1 MMIGVLM
8 IFLIGGV
15 CAADNTPH
23 DAIVS
28 SNCLN
33 TSCAASFDE
42 NELHSS
48 VQESNR
54 EDIGV
59 QYSFFDDSEN
69 NSSGSLD
76 AISKPN
82 ADTLSSY
89 DGKYYLFRGDCWSIN
104 NNFESSA
111 AVTSETFKDLTVTGT
126 FRTQSDMVGLYWNS
140 KDIITHPYISYGSR
154 YDYSGVKLEFD
165 YEMTGCT
172 DFSNPS
178 ISISIVKNSGETY
191 YLTMNRFIKK
201 NHVTIDFNK
210 LTLLAGNSYF
220 DKDGREQTVKKQTKL
235 DVTDIK
241 SIMLVLVPEGYV
253 PASTYTIMKNANF
266 TCRISNINVV
276 NGAICIEQP
285 KLDPHQYRLCEG
297 YDDIYNMN
305 PYRISNEMR
314 KLGYV
319 GWVNLYLGASHYY
332 EKYGDVGDII
342 ADNAFTNNRT
352 EKMTLDKDVPL
363 NSAFRAWLDCYSRK
377 LKMND
382 VENLVISVSMENIQT
397 PQSWR
402 QMDSN
407 DNFAVTGWN
416 PSTFLISPC
425 NDDAVE
431 YMQRVSAE
439 CLDITVRNG
448 FKPVLQMGEVWW
460 WWNENDM
467 PNQSPCFYDN
477 ATRTKYLAEH
487 GVPLPEYE
495 NVSTKEYDRNAM
507 KWLNQQLVKYSDS
520 LSKVVKSDRYSDGL
534 YIALFYLP
542 SVIDEDR
549 VPSMMIDV
557 NYLPDAY
564 SPYKLDVLQIE
575 DYDWVINQSI
585 HHREAY
591 AVGKE
596 LGFNESGLHYFGG
609 FVLYPED
616 AARYWPLI
624 EKALEDAIAHNFK
637 EVYVW
642 AGTQVR
648 RDSKILGYDEYAIL
662 RNLEMTGNPGIVSP
676 VITSP
681 DYVSVGENF
690 TIEIQTNQWIG
701 GNFKVYEYNNTERG
715 NLLGTGKITN
725 GHSSLSLSS
734 SIAGMNRFYLEFD
747 YIGGGYHMLHD
758 VLIIEN
764 SKNVTVEVSRQIEPG
779 FVANISLEAPSN
791 SHGTIYILVDGK
803 VSKSFSV
810 TGGKFRATVQ
820 GLSSGSHT
828 VLVRYNDGTNLYH
841 KTFTV
846 NVGIRTVIE
855 SGDLTADYYSPSLLS
870 LNLKDS
876 KGNALKAKEISV
888 NLNGINYV
896 ITTDNNGHA
905 TLPIDLLPG
914 NYTAEIA
921 YAGDSNYLSSSACV
935 NIFIKKISTSLTAND
950 IRFDYGDST
959 NLIVTLK
966 DAKNN
971 ALEGKRV
978 SVILNGKTHTLTTD
992 KQGRATLPVDLIPG
1006 KYVANIQFSEDNIY
1020 LGSSVSSNVVVNKLA
1035 TALTANDINMV
1046 YGDSASLVVA
1056 LKDAKSNDLA
1066 GKVISIKLNGKDYSV
1081 KTDNNGKATLS
1092 VDLVPGKYMAKIKFS
1107 EDSIYLSSSVS
1118 SDIVVNKVATVL
1130 SVNDINMVY
1139 GDSASLVVALKD
1151 RNNAVLKGKNIFINL
1166 NGKDITVKTG
1176 NDGKATLPINLLP
1189 GKYVAKIKFSED
1201 SIYLSSSVSSNVVVN
1216 KLATALSANDINIVY
1231 GDSANLIIVLKDAKS
1246 NALVGKD
1253 ISINLNGKDFTVKT
1267 GNDGKAT
1274 LPVDLIPGKYA
1285 AMIQFKEDNI
1295 YLSSSVNL
1303 NVVVNKLA
1311 TALSVNDINMVYGDS
1326 ANLII
1331 SLKDKNNAVLKGK
1344 NISINLNGKDFIVK
1358 TGNDGKATLPVDLIP
1373 GKYTAKIKFN
1383 EDNIYLASSVSS
1395 NIIVN
1400 KVATALTAGDIN
1412 ITYGDSANLIITLND
1427 RNNAV
1432 LKGKDIS
1439 VNLNGKEYVVKTGND
1454 GKATLPIDLLPGKYV
1469 AKIKFNEDNIYLASY
1484 MSSNV
1489 VVNKLA
1495 TALTANDINILYGDS
1510 ANLIIALKDAKSNA
1524 LVGKDIS
1531 VNLNGKDYVVKTGN
1545 DGKAALPIDLVP
1557 GKYTAKIEF
1566 KGDNIYLATYVNSNM
1581 VVNKVSTALT
1591 VNDIN
1596 IVYGD
1601 SANLCITLKDR
1612 NNAVLKGKDI
1622 SVNLNGKDYSVKTGN
1637 DGKATLPVDL
1647 IPGKYMAKI
1656 QFKEDSIYL
1665 GSSVSSNI
1673 IVNKVTTALTV
1684 NDINMVYG
1692 DSANIIIV
1700 LKDAKSNALVGKD
1713 ISVNLNGKDFTVK
1726 TGNDGKAALPI
1737 DLLPGKYVAKIKFN
1751 EDNIYLGSSVNS
1763 NIVVNKVST
1772 SLTVND
1778 INIVYGDSA
1787 NLIIALKDAKS
1798 NALVGKDISVNLNG
1812 KDFTVKTGNDGQ
1824 ATLPIDL
1831 VPGKYTAK
1839 IKFNEDSIYLDSSV
1853 SSNIVVNKLATAL
1866 TAGDI
1871 NITYG
1876 DSANLIITLKDTKGN
1891 ALSGKVILININD
1904 KDCFTTTDNN
1914 GEAALPI
1921 DLLPGKYASKIEFGE
1936 DEIYLPSFA
1945 GAEISVDKVDTALS
1959 ANNVNMVYDDSKNLV
1974 VTLTDSKGNA
1984 LLGKSVTIRLSDGVY
1999 TKKTNA
2005 KGQVVL
2011 SVDEPAGKYNAKISF
2026 TGDDIYKSSGHTSRV
2041 TVSKAASKITA
2052 SAKVFKVKSKSKKLT
2067 VILKNKNR
2075 VMKNVIVKLT
2085 VNKKTYK
2092 VKTNSKGVAV
2102 FAIKLT
2108 KKGKY
2113 DAVYKF
2119 EGNSNFKSSTK
2130 TVKISII

>member
-1 MMIGVLM
+1 MIGVLM
-8 IFLIGGV
+8 IFLIGSV

-28 SNCLN
+28 SNCLK

-69 NSSGSLD
+69 NSSGSFDVL
-76 AISKPN
+76 SKPD
-82 ADTLSSY
+82 ADAMNSY

-235 DVTDIK
+235 DVTNIK

-285 KLDPHQYRLCEG
+285 RLEPHQYRLCEG
-297 YDDIYNMN
+297 YDDIYNLN

-439 CLDITVRNG
+439 CLDITVANG

-495 NVSTKEYDRNAM
+495 NVSTKEYDKSAM

-648 RDSKILGYDEYAIL
+648 RDNKILGYDEYAIL
-662 RNLEMTGNPGIVSP
+662 HNLEMTGNPGIVSP

-690 TIEIQTNQWIG
+690 TIEIQTNQWIS

-715 NLLGTGKITN
+715 NLLSIGKITN
-725 GHSSLSLSS
+725 GHSSLSLSA

-758 VLIIEN
+758 ILIIEN

-779 FVANISLEAPSN
+779 FVANISLEAPSY
-791 SHGTIYILVDGK
+791 SHGTIYLLVDGK

-855 SGDLTADYYSPSLLS
+855 SGDVTADYYSHSLLS

-888 NLNGINYV
+888 NLNGIKHV
-896 ITTDNNGHA
+896 LTTDNNGHA

-921 YAGDSNYLSSSACV
+921 YAGDSTYLSSSACV
-935 NIFIKKISTSLTAND
+935 NIFIKKIATSISAND
-950 IRFDYGDST
+950 VRLDYGDST

-966 DAKNN
+966 DGKNN
-971 ALEGKRV
+971 NLDGKRV
-978 SVILNGKTHTLTTD
+978 SVTLNSKTHTLTTD
-992 KQGRATLPVDLIPG
+992 KQGMATLPVDLIPG
-1006 KYVANIQFSEDNIY
+1006 KYVAKIQFKEDSIY
-1020 LGSSVSSNVVVNKLA
+1020 LGSSVSSNVVVNK
-1035 TALTANDINMV
+1035 V
-1046 YGDSASLVVA
+1046 
-1056 LKDAKSNDLA
+1056 
-1066 GKVISIKLNGKDYSV
+1066 
-1081 KTDNNGKATLS
+1081 
-1092 VDLVPGKYMAKIKFS
+1092 
-1107 EDSIYLSSSVS
+1107 
-1118 SDIVVNKVATVL
+1118 
-1130 SVNDINMVY
+1130 
-1139 GDSASLVVALKD
+1139 
-1151 RNNAVLKGKNIFINL
+1151 
-1166 NGKDITVKTG
+1166 
-1176 NDGKATLPINLLP
+1176 
-1189 GKYVAKIKFSED
+1189 
-1201 SIYLSSSVSSNVVVN
+1201 
-1216 KLATALSANDINIVY
+1216 ATALSAGDINIVY
-1231 GDSANLIIVLKDAKS
+1231 GDSANLIISLKDRNNALLKGKNILINLNGKDFTVKTGNDGNATLPVDLIPGKYVAKIQFSEDSIYLGSSVSSNVVVNKVATALSANDINIIYGDFANLIIALNDRNNAVLKGKDISVNLNGKDYVVKTSNDGNATLPIDLLPGKYIAKIKFNEDSIYLGSFVSSNVVINKVVTALTANDINIVYGNSANFIIVLKDAKS

-1253 ISINLNGKDFTVKT
+1253 ISINLNGNDYSVKT

-1274 LPVDLIPGKYA
+1274 L
-1285 AMIQFKEDNI
+1285 
-1295 YLSSSVNL
+1295 S
-1303 NVVVNKLA
+1303 
-1311 TALSVNDINMVYGDS
+1311 
-1326 ANLII
+1326 
-1331 SLKDKNNAVLKGK
+1331 
-1344 NISINLNGKDFIVK
+1344 
-1358 TGNDGKATLPVDLIP
+1358 VDLIP

-1395 NIIVN
+1395 NVVVN
-1400 KVATALTAGDIN
+1400 KLATALSAGDIN
-1412 ITYGDSANLIITLND
+1412 ITYSDSANLIITLKD
-1427 RNNAV
+1427 RNNTV

-1439 VNLNGKEYVVKTGND
+1439 VNLNGKDYVVKTGND
-1454 GKATLPIDLLPGKYV
+1454 GKATLPVDLLPGKYV
-1469 AKIKFNEDNIYLASY
+1469 AKIKFNEDSIYLASSV
-1484 MSSNV
+1484 SSNV

-1495 TALTANDINILYGDS
+1495 TALTVNDINIVYGDS
-1510 ANLIIALKDAKSNA
+1510 ANLIISLKDKNNVLLKGKDISVNLNGKDFIVKTGNDGQATLPIDLIPGKYTAKIKFNENNIYLASSVSSNIIVNKVAAA
-1524 LVGKDIS
+1524 LSANDINIIYGDSTNLIITLKDRNNAVLKGKDIS

-1545 DGKAALPIDLVP
+1545 DGKAALPIDLLP
-1557 GKYTAKIEF
+1557 GKYVAKIKF
-1566 KGDNIYLATYVNSNM
+1566 NGDNIYLGSSVSSNI
-1581 VVNKVSTALT
+1581 VVNKLATALT

-1596 IVYGD
+1596 IVYGE
-1601 SANLCITLKDR
+1601 SANLIISLKDK
-1612 NNAVLKGKDI
+1612 NNVL
-1622 SVNLNGKDYSVKTGN
+1622 
-1637 DGKATLPVDL
+1637 
-1647 IPGKYMAKI
+1647 
-1656 QFKEDSIYL
+1656 
-1665 GSSVSSNI
+1665 
-1673 IVNKVTTALTV
+1673 
-1684 NDINMVYG
+1684 
-1692 DSANIIIV
+1692 
-1700 LKDAKSNALVGKD
+1700 LKGKD

-1737 DLLPGKYVAKIKFN
+1737 DLLPGKYAAKIEFKG
-1751 EDNIYLGSSVNS
+1751 DDIYLATSVNS

-1778 INIVYGDSA
+1778 INITYGESA
-1787 NLIIALKDAKS
+1787 NLIISLKDK
-1798 NALVGKDISVNLNG
+1798 NNVLLKGKDISVNLNG
-1812 KDFTVKTGNDGQ
+1812 KDFTVKTGNNGQ

-1831 VPGKYTAK
+1831 IPGKYAAK
-1839 IKFNEDSIYLDSSV
+1839 IKFSEDNIYLASSV
-1853 SSNIVVNKLATAL
+1853 GSNIVVNKLDTVL

-1871 NITYG
+1871 NITYD
-1876 DSANLIITLKDTKGN
+1876 DSANLIITLKDVKGK

-1904 KDCFTTTDNN
+1904 NDYFATTDNN
-1914 GEAALPI
+1914 GEATLPI

-1936 DEIYLPSFA
+1936 DEIYLSSFA

-1959 ANNVNMVYDDSKNLV
+1959 ANNVNMVYDDSKNLI

-1984 LLGKSVTIRLSDGVY
+1984 LLGKSVTIRLSDDVY

-2011 SVDEPAGKYNAKISF
+2011 SVDEPAGKYNARISF
-2026 TGDDIYKSSGHTSRV
+2026 TGDDIYKSSSHTSRV
-2041 TVSKAASKITA
+2041 TVSKAASKINA
-2052 SAKVFKVKSKSKKLT
+2052 SAKVFKAKSKSKKLT
-2067 VILKNKNR
+2067 VTLKNKNR

-2113 DAVYKF
+2113 NAVYKF

>member
-1 MMIGVLM
+1 MIGVLM

-33 TSCAASFDE
+33 TSGAASFDE

-48 VQESNR
+48 VHKSNR

-76 AISKPN
+76 VLSKPD
-82 ADTLSSY
+82 ADAMNSY

-210 LTLLAGNSYF
+210 LTLLPGNSYF
-220 DKDGREQTVKKQTKL
+220 DKDGREQTVKKQTRL

-241 SIMLVLVPEGYV
+241 SIMIVLVPEGYV

-276 NGAICIEQP
+276 NGAIFMEQP

-297 YDDIYNMN
+297 YDDIYNLN

-439 CLDITVRNG
+439 CLDITVANG
-448 FKPVLQMGEVWW
+448 FQPVLQMGEVWW

-477 ATRTKYLAEH
+477 ATRTKYLAQH

-520 LSKVVKSDRYSDGL
+520 LSRVVKSDRYSDGL

-609 FVLYPED
+609 FVLYPGD
-616 AARYWPLI
+616 AARYWPII

-648 RDSKILGYDEYAIL
+648 RDNKILGYDEYAIL
-662 RNLEMTGNPGIVSP
+662 RNLEMTGNPGIVTP

-690 TIEIQTNQWIG
+690 TIEIQTNQWIS
-701 GNFKVYEYNNTERG
+701 GNFKVYEYNNTEKG
-715 NLLGTGKITN
+715 NLLSTGKITK

-846 NVGIRTVIE
+846 NVGVKTVIE
-855 SGDLTADYYSPSLLS
+855 SSDVTADYYSPSLLS

-876 KGNALKAKEISV
+876 KGNALKAKDISV
-888 NLNGINYV
+888 NLNGIKHV
-896 ITTDNNGHA
+896 LTTDNNGHA
-905 TLPIDLLPG
+905 TLLIDLLPG

-921 YAGDSNYLSSSACV
+921 YAGDSNYLSSSASA
-935 NIFIKKISTSLTAND
+935 NIFIKKIATSISAND
-950 IRFDYGDST
+950 IRFDYNDST

-1020 LGSSVSSNVVVNKLA
+1020 LSSSVSSNVVVNKLA
-1035 TALTANDINMV
+1035 TALSADDINIV
-1046 YGDSASLVVA
+1046 YGNSANLSIS
-1056 LKDAKSNDLA
+1056 LKDK
-1066 GKVISIKLNGKDYSV
+1066 
-1081 KTDNNGKATLS
+1081 
-1092 VDLVPGKYMAKIKFS
+1092 
-1107 EDSIYLSSSVS
+1107 
-1118 SDIVVNKVATVL
+1118 
-1130 SVNDINMVY
+1130 
-1139 GDSASLVVALKD
+1139 
-1151 RNNAVLKGKNIFINL
+1151 NNAVLKGKNILINL
-1166 NGKDITVKTG
+1166 NGKDYSLKTGNDGKITLPVDLIPGKYVAKIKFNEDSIYLGSSVSSNIIVNKVATALSANDINIVYGDSANLIIALKDAKSNALVGKDISVNLNGKDYSVKTG
-1176 NDGKATLPINLLP
+1176 NDGKATLPIDLLP
-1189 GKYVAKIKFSED
+1189 GKYTAKIKFNED
-1201 SIYLSSSVSSNVVVN
+1201 SIYLGSSVSSNVVVN
-1216 KLATALSANDINIVY
+1216 KVATALSANDINIVY

-1253 ISINLNGKDFTVKT
+1253 ISINLNGKH
-1267 GNDGKAT
+1267 
-1274 LPVDLIPGKYA
+1274 
-1285 AMIQFKEDNI
+1285 
-1295 YLSSSVNL
+1295 
-1303 NVVVNKLA
+1303 
-1311 TALSVNDINMVYGDS
+1311 
-1326 ANLII
+1326 
-1331 SLKDKNNAVLKGK
+1331 
-1344 NISINLNGKDFIVK
+1344 
-1358 TGNDGKATLPVDLIP
+1358 
-1373 GKYTAKIKFN
+1373 
-1383 EDNIYLASSVSS
+1383 
-1395 NIIVN
+1395 
-1400 KVATALTAGDIN
+1400 
-1412 ITYGDSANLIITLND
+1412 
-1427 RNNAV
+1427 
-1432 LKGKDIS
+1432 
-1439 VNLNGKEYVVKTGND
+1439 
-1454 GKATLPIDLLPGKYV
+1454 
-1469 AKIKFNEDNIYLASY
+1469 
-1484 MSSNV
+1484 
-1489 VVNKLA
+1489 
-1495 TALTANDINILYGDS
+1495 
-1510 ANLIIALKDAKSNA
+1510 
-1524 LVGKDIS
+1524 
-1531 VNLNGKDYVVKTGN
+1531 
-1545 DGKAALPIDLVP
+1545 
-1557 GKYTAKIEF
+1557 
-1566 KGDNIYLATYVNSNM
+1566 
-1581 VVNKVSTALT
+1581 
-1591 VNDIN
+1591 
-1596 IVYGD
+1596 
-1601 SANLCITLKDR
+1601 C
-1612 NNAVLKGKDI
+1612 
-1622 SVNLNGKDYSVKTGN
+1622 
-1637 DGKATLPVDL
+1637 
-1647 IPGKYMAKI
+1647 
-1656 QFKEDSIYL
+1656 
-1665 GSSVSSNI
+1665 
-1673 IVNKVTTALTV
+1673 
-1684 NDINMVYG
+1684 
-1692 DSANIIIV
+1692 
-1700 LKDAKSNALVGKD
+1700 
-1713 ISVNLNGKDFTVK
+1713 
-1726 TGNDGKAALPI
+1726 
-1737 DLLPGKYVAKIKFN
+1737 
-1751 EDNIYLGSSVNS
+1751 
-1763 NIVVNKVST
+1763 
-1772 SLTVND
+1772 
-1778 INIVYGDSA
+1778 
-1787 NLIIALKDAKS
+1787 
-1798 NALVGKDISVNLNG
+1798 
-1812 KDFTVKTGNDGQ
+1812 
-1824 ATLPIDL
+1824 
-1831 VPGKYTAK
+1831 
-1839 IKFNEDSIYLDSSV
+1839 
-1853 SSNIVVNKLATAL
+1853 
-1866 TAGDI
+1866 
-1871 NITYG
+1871 
-1876 DSANLIITLKDTKGN
+1876 
-1891 ALSGKVILININD
+1891 
-1904 KDCFTTTDNN
+1904 
-1914 GEAALPI
+1914 
-1921 DLLPGKYASKIEFGE
+1921 
-1936 DEIYLPSFA
+1936 
-1945 GAEISVDKVDTALS
+1945 
-1959 ANNVNMVYDDSKNLV
+1959 
-1974 VTLTDSKGNA
+1974 
-1984 LLGKSVTIRLSDGVY
+1984 
-1999 TKKTNA
+1999 
-2005 KGQVVL
+2005 
-2011 SVDEPAGKYNAKISF
+2011 
-2026 TGDDIYKSSGHTSRV
+2026 
-2041 TVSKAASKITA
+2041 
-2052 SAKVFKVKSKSKKLT
+2052 
-2067 VILKNKNR
+2067 
-2075 VMKNVIVKLT
+2075 
-2085 VNKKTYK
+2085 
-2092 VKTNSKGVAV
+2092 
-2102 FAIKLT
+2102 
-2108 KKGKY
+2108 
-2113 DAVYKF
+2113 
-2119 EGNSNFKSSTK
+2119 
-2130 TVKISII
+2130 

>member
-1 MMIGVLM
+1 MIGVLM

-15 CAADNTPH
+15 CAADNTHH
-23 DAIVS
+23 DTIVS

-54 EDIGV
+54 DDIAV

-69 NSSGSLD
+69 NSSGSFDVL
-76 AISKPN
+76 SKPD
-82 ADTLSSY
+82 ADAMNSY

-363 NSAFRAWLDCYSRK
+363 NAAFRAWLDCYSRK

-439 CLDITVRNG
+439 CLDITVANG

-520 LSKVVKSDRYSDGL
+520 LSKVVKSNRYSDGL

-549 VPSMMIDV
+549 VPSMMLDV

-648 RDSKILGYDEYAIL
+648 RDNKILGYDEYAIL
-662 RNLEMTGNPGIVSP
+662 HNLEMTGKPGIVSP

-690 TIEIQTNQWIG
+690 TIEIQTNQWISG
-701 GNFKVYEYNNTERG
+701 KFKVYEYNNTERG

-779 FVANISLEAPSN
+779 FVANISLEAPSY

-855 SGDLTADYYSPSLLS
+855 SGDLTADYYSHSLLS

-876 KGNALKAKEISV
+876 KGNALKAKEITV
-888 NLNGINYV
+888 NLNGTKYV
-896 ITTDNNGHA
+896 LTTDNNGHA

-914 NYTAEIA
+914 NYTAEIT
-921 YAGDSNYLSSSACV
+921 YAGDSNYLSSSVCV
-935 NIFIKKISTSLTAND
+935 NIFIKKIATSISAND

-971 ALEGKRV
+971 ALEGNRV
-978 SVILNGKTHTLTTD
+978 SVILNGKTHTMTTD

-1006 KYVANIQFSEDNIY
+1006 KYVAKIQFSEDNIY
-1020 LGSSVSSNVVVNKLA
+1020 LG
-1035 TALTANDINMV
+1035 
-1046 YGDSASLVVA
+1046 
-1056 LKDAKSNDLA
+1056 
-1066 GKVISIKLNGKDYSV
+1066 
-1081 KTDNNGKATLS
+1081 
-1092 VDLVPGKYMAKIKFS
+1092 
-1107 EDSIYLSSSVS
+1107 
-1118 SDIVVNKVATVL
+1118 
-1130 SVNDINMVY
+1130 
-1139 GDSASLVVALKD
+1139 
-1151 RNNAVLKGKNIFINL
+1151 
-1166 NGKDITVKTG
+1166 
-1176 NDGKATLPINLLP
+1176 
-1189 GKYVAKIKFSED
+1189 
-1201 SIYLSSSVSSNVVVN
+1201 SSVSSNVVVN

-1231 GDSANLIIVLKDAKS
+1231 GDSASLVVALKDAKS
-1246 NALVGKD
+1246 NDLAGKV
-1253 ISINLNGKDFTVKT
+1253 ISINLNGKDYSVKT
-1267 GNDGKAT
+1267 DNNGKAT
-1274 LPVDLIPGKYA
+1274 LSVDLIPGKYVA
-1285 AMIQFKEDNI
+1285 KIQFSEDNI
-1295 YLSSSVNL
+1295 YL
-1303 NVVVNKLA
+1303 
-1311 TALSVNDINMVYGDS
+1311 G
-1326 ANLII
+1326 
-1331 SLKDKNNAVLKGK
+1331 
-1344 NISINLNGKDFIVK
+1344 
-1358 TGNDGKATLPVDLIP
+1358 
-1373 GKYTAKIKFN
+1373 
-1383 EDNIYLASSVSS
+1383 SSVSS
-1395 NIIVN
+1395 NVVVD
-1400 KVATALTAGDIN
+1400 KVATALSAG
-1412 ITYGDSANLIITLND
+1412 
-1427 RNNAV
+1427 
-1432 LKGKDIS
+1432 
-1439 VNLNGKEYVVKTGND
+1439 
-1454 GKATLPIDLLPGKYV
+1454 
-1469 AKIKFNEDNIYLASY
+1469 
-1484 MSSNV
+1484 
-1489 VVNKLA
+1489 
-1495 TALTANDINILYGDS
+1495 
-1510 ANLIIALKDAKSNA
+1510 
-1524 LVGKDIS
+1524 
-1531 VNLNGKDYVVKTGN
+1531 
-1545 DGKAALPIDLVP
+1545 
-1557 GKYTAKIEF
+1557 
-1566 KGDNIYLATYVNSNM
+1566 
-1581 VVNKVSTALT
+1581 
-1591 VNDIN
+1591 DIN

-1601 SANLCITLKDR
+1601 SANLIITLKDS
-1612 NNAVLKGKDI
+1612 NGAVLKGKNI
-1622 SVNLNGKDYSVKTGN
+1622 FINLNGKDITVKTGN
-1637 DGKATLPVDL
+1637 DGKAT
-1647 IPGKYMAKI
+1647 
-1656 QFKEDSIYL
+1656 
-1665 GSSVSSNI
+1665 
-1673 IVNKVTTALTV
+1673 
-1684 NDINMVYG
+1684 
-1692 DSANIIIV
+1692 
-1700 LKDAKSNALVGKD
+1700 
-1713 ISVNLNGKDFTVK
+1713 
-1726 TGNDGKAALPI
+1726 LPI

-1778 INIVYGDSA
+1778 INMVYGDSA

-1853 SSNIVVNKLATAL
+1853 SSNIVVNKVATAL

-1876 DSANLIITLKDTKGN
+1876 DSANLIITLKDVKGN

-1904 KDCFTTTDNN
+1904 KDYFTITDNN
-1914 GEAALPI
+1914 GEATLPI

-1984 LLGKSVTIRLSDGVY
+1984 LLGKSVTITLNDDVY

-2011 SVDEPAGKYNAKISF
+2011 SVDEPAGKYNARISF
-2026 TGDDIYKSSGHTSRV
+2026 AGDDIYKSSGHTSRV
-2041 TVSKAASKITA
+2041 TVNKAASKITA
-2052 SAKVFKVKSKSKKLT
+2052 SAKAFKAKSKSKKLT
-2067 VILKNKNR
+2067 VTLKNKNR
-2075 VMKNVIVKLT
+2075 VIKNVIVKLT
-2085 VNKKTYK
+2085 INKKTYK

-2113 DAVYKF
+2113 NAVYRF

>member
-1 MMIGVLM
+1 MIGVLM
-8 IFLIGGV
+8 IFLIGSV
-15 CAADNTPH
+15 YAADNTTQ
-23 DAIVS
+23 DEIIS

-33 TSCAASFDE
+33 TSFTGSFDE

-54 EDIGV
+54 EDIGE

-69 NSSGSLD
+69 NSSGSFDVL
-76 AISKPN
+76 SKPN

-241 SIMLVLVPEGYV
+241 SIMIVLVPEGYV

-297 YDDIYNMN
+297 YDDIYNLN

-439 CLDITVRNG
+439 CLDITVANG
-448 FKPVLQMGEVWW
+448 FQPVLQMGEVWW

-564 SPYKLDVLQIE
+564 SPYNLDVLQIE

-648 RDSKILGYDEYAIL
+648 RDNKILGYDEYAIL
-662 RNLEMTGNPGIVSP
+662 HNLEMTGNPGIVTP

-690 TIEIQTNQWIG
+690 TIEIQTNQWIS
-701 GNFKVYEYNNTERG
+701 GNFKVYEYNNTEKG
-715 NLLGTGKITN
+715 NLLSTGKITK

-791 SHGTIYILVDGK
+791 SHGTIYILVDGI

-846 NVGIRTVIE
+846 NVGIRTVIK

-888 NLNGINYV
+888 NLNGTKHV
-896 ITTDNNGHA
+896 LTTDNNGHA

-935 NIFIKKISTSLTAND
+935 NIFIKKIATSISAND
-950 IRFDYGDST
+950 VRFDYGDST

-1006 KYVANIQFSEDNIY
+1006 KYVANIQFSEDSIY
-1020 LGSSVSSNVVVNKLA
+1020 LGSSVSSNVVVDKLA
-1035 TALTANDINMV
+1035 TALT
-1046 YGDSASLVVA
+1046 
-1056 LKDAKSNDLA
+1056 
-1066 GKVISIKLNGKDYSV
+1066 
-1081 KTDNNGKATLS
+1081 
-1092 VDLVPGKYMAKIKFS
+1092 
-1107 EDSIYLSSSVS
+1107 
-1118 SDIVVNKVATVL
+1118 
-1130 SVNDINMVY
+1130 
-1139 GDSASLVVALKD
+1139 
-1151 RNNAVLKGKNIFINL
+1151 
-1166 NGKDITVKTG
+1166 
-1176 NDGKATLPINLLP
+1176 
-1189 GKYVAKIKFSED
+1189 
-1201 SIYLSSSVSSNVVVN
+1201 
-1216 KLATALSANDINIVY
+1216 ANDINIVY

-1253 ISINLNGKDFTVKT
+1253 ISINLNGKDYSLKT

-1274 LPVDLIPGKYA
+1274 FPVDLI
-1285 AMIQFKEDNI
+1285 
-1295 YLSSSVNL
+1295 
-1303 NVVVNKLA
+1303 
-1311 TALSVNDINMVYGDS
+1311 
-1326 ANLII
+1326 
-1331 SLKDKNNAVLKGK
+1331 
-1344 NISINLNGKDFIVK
+1344 
-1358 TGNDGKATLPVDLIP
+1358 
-1373 GKYTAKIKFN
+1373 
-1383 EDNIYLASSVSS
+1383 
-1395 NIIVN
+1395 
-1400 KVATALTAGDIN
+1400 
-1412 ITYGDSANLIITLND
+1412 
-1427 RNNAV
+1427 
-1432 LKGKDIS
+1432 
-1439 VNLNGKEYVVKTGND
+1439 
-1454 GKATLPIDLLPGKYV
+1454 PGKYV
-1469 AKIKFNEDNIYLASY
+1469 AKIKFNEDNIYLGSSV
-1484 MSSNV
+1484 SSNII
-1489 VVNKLA
+1489 VNKVA
-1495 TALTANDINILYGDS
+1495 TALS
-1510 ANLIIALKDAKSNA
+1510 A
-1524 LVGKDIS
+1524 
-1531 VNLNGKDYVVKTGN
+1531 
-1545 DGKAALPIDLVP
+1545 
-1557 GKYTAKIEF
+1557 
-1566 KGDNIYLATYVNSNM
+1566 
-1581 VVNKVSTALT
+1581 
-1591 VNDIN
+1591 NDIN

-1601 SANLCITLKDR
+1601 SANLIIALKDR

-1637 DGKATLPVDL
+1637 DGKATLP
-1647 IPGKYMAKI
+1647 
-1656 QFKEDSIYL
+1656 
-1665 GSSVSSNI
+1665 
-1673 IVNKVTTALTV
+1673 
-1684 NDINMVYG
+1684 
-1692 DSANIIIV
+1692 
-1700 LKDAKSNALVGKD
+1700 
-1713 ISVNLNGKDFTVK
+1713 
-1726 TGNDGKAALPI
+1726 I
-1737 DLLPGKYVAKIKFN
+1737 DLLPGKYAVKIKFN
-1751 EDNIYLGSSVNS
+1751 EDNIYLSSSVSS
-1763 NIVVNKVST
+1763 NVVVNKVA
-1772 SLTVND
+1772 TVLSAND

-1787 NLIIALKDAKS
+1787 NLIISLKDNNNVLLK
-1798 NALVGKDISVNLNG
+1798 GKDISVKLVMMVRLHCRLISCLVNMWQIFNL
-1812 KDFTVKTGNDGQ
+1812 KRIIFIWV
-1824 ATLPIDL
+1824 LLL
-1831 VPGKYTAK
+1831 VQM
-1839 IKFNEDSIYLDSSV
+1839 L
-1853 SSNIVVNKLATAL
+1853 L
-1866 TAGDI
+1866 
-1871 NITYG
+1871 
-1876 DSANLIITLKDTKGN
+1876 LI
-1891 ALSGKVILININD
+1891 S
-1904 KDCFTTTDNN
+1904 
-1914 GEAALPI
+1914 
-1921 DLLPGKYASKIEFGE
+1921 LLP
-1936 DEIYLPSFA
+1936 L
-1945 GAEISVDKVDTALS
+1945 
-1959 ANNVNMVYDDSKNLV
+1959 
-1974 VTLTDSKGNA
+1974 
-1984 LLGKSVTIRLSDGVY
+1984 
-1999 TKKTNA
+1999 
-2005 KGQVVL
+2005 
-2011 SVDEPAGKYNAKISF
+2011 
-2026 TGDDIYKSSGHTSRV
+2026 
-2041 TVSKAASKITA
+2041 
-2052 SAKVFKVKSKSKKLT
+2052 
-2067 VILKNKNR
+2067 
-2075 VMKNVIVKLT
+2075 
-2085 VNKKTYK
+2085 
-2092 VKTNSKGVAV
+2092 
-2102 FAIKLT
+2102 
-2108 KKGKY
+2108 
-2113 DAVYKF
+2113 
-2119 EGNSNFKSSTK
+2119 
-2130 TVKISII
+2130 

>member
-1 MMIGVLM
+1 MIGVLM

-28 SNCLN
+28 SNYLN

-69 NSSGSLD
+69 NSSGSFDVL
-76 AISKPN
+76 SKPD
-82 ADTLSSY
+82 ADAMNSY

-140 KDIITHPYISYGSR
+140 KDIITHSYISYGSR

-210 LTLLAGNSYF
+210 LTLLAGNSYS

-235 DVTDIK
+235 SVTDIK

-276 NGAICIEQP
+276 NGAISIEQP
-285 KLDPHQYRLCEG
+285 RLEPHQYRLCEG
-297 YDDIYNMN
+297 YDDIYNLN

-342 ADNAFTNNRT
+342 VDNAFTNNRT

-439 CLDITVRNG
+439 CLDITVANG
-448 FKPVLQMGEVWW
+448 FQPVLQMGEVWW

-648 RDSKILGYDEYAIL
+648 RDNKILGYDEYAIL
-662 RNLEMTGNPGIVSP
+662 HNLEMTGNPGIVSP

-681 DYVSVGENF
+681 DYVSIGENF
-690 TIEIQTNQWIG
+690 TIEIQTNQWIS
-701 GNFKVYEYNNTERG
+701 GNFKVYEYNNTEKG

-764 SKNVTVEVSRQIEPG
+764 SKNVTVEVSRQIESG

-846 NVGIRTVIE
+846 NVGVKTVIE
-855 SGDLTADYYSPSLLS
+855 SSDVAADYYSPSLLS

-876 KGNALKAKEISV
+876 KGNALKSKEISV
-888 NLNGINYV
+888 NLNGIKHV
-896 ITTDNNGHA
+896 LTTDNNGRA

-921 YAGDSNYLSSSACV
+921 YAGDSNYLSSSACA
-935 NIFIKKISTSLTAND
+935 NIFIKKIATSLTAID

-978 SVILNGKTHTLTTD
+978 SVILNGKTHTMTTD

-1006 KYVANIQFSEDNIY
+1006 KYVAKIQFSEDNIY

-1035 TALTANDINMV
+1035 TALSANDINIV

-1066 GKVISIKLNGKDYSV
+1066 GKVISINLNGKDYSV

-1107 EDSIYLSSSVS
+1107 EDSIYLASSVS

-1176 NDGKATLPINLLP
+1176 NDGKATLPIDLLP

-1201 SIYLSSSVSSNVVVN
+1201 SIYLSSFVSSNVVVN
-1216 KLATALSANDINIVY
+1216 KVATVLSANDINIVY
-1231 GDSANLIIVLKDAKS
+1231 GDFANIIIVLKDAKS
-1246 NALVGKD
+1246 NALVGED

-1274 LPVDLIPGKYA
+1274 LPINLLPGKYTVK
-1285 AMIQFKEDNI
+1285 IKFNEDNI
-1295 YLSSSVNL
+1295 YLSSSVSS
-1303 NVVVNKLA
+1303 NVVVNKVA
-1311 TALSVNDINMVYGDS
+1311 TALSAGDINIVYGDS

-1331 SLKDKNNAVLKGK
+1331 SLKDKNNVLLKGK
-1344 NISINLNGKDFIVK
+1344 DIFINLNGKDFTVK
-1358 TGNDGKATLPVDLIP
+1358 TGNDGKATLPIDLLP
-1373 GKYTAKIKFN
+1373 GKYVAKIQFK
-1383 EDNIYLASSVSS
+1383 EDTIYLGSSVSS
-1395 NIIVN
+1395 NVVVN
-1400 KVATALTAGDIN
+1400 KVATTLSANDIN
-1412 ITYGDSANLIITLND
+1412 IIYGDSANLIITLKDSNGAVLKGKDISINLNGKDYVVKTGND
-1427 RNNAV
+1427 GKATLLVDLIPGKYVAKIQFKEDNIYLGSSVSSNVVVDKVATALSAGDINIVYGDSANLIITLKDSNGAV

-1439 VNLNGKEYVVKTGND
+1439 VNLNGKDFTVKTGND

-1469 AKIKFNEDNIYLASY
+1469 AKIKFNEDNIYLASS

-1495 TALTANDINILYGDS
+1495 TALTVNDINIVYGDS
-1510 ANLIIALKDAKSNA
+1510 SNLIISLKDNSNV
-1524 LVGKDIS
+1524 LLKGKDIL
-1531 VNLNGKDYVVKTGN
+1531 VNLNGNDFTVKTGN
-1545 DGKAALPIDLVP
+1545 DGQATLPIDLVP
-1557 GKYTAKIEF
+1557 GKYT
-1566 KGDNIYLATYVNSNM
+1566 
-1581 VVNKVSTALT
+1581 
-1591 VNDIN
+1591 
-1596 IVYGD
+1596 
-1601 SANLCITLKDR
+1601 
-1612 NNAVLKGKDI
+1612 
-1622 SVNLNGKDYSVKTGN
+1622 
-1637 DGKATLPVDL
+1637 
-1647 IPGKYMAKI
+1647 
-1656 QFKEDSIYL
+1656 
-1665 GSSVSSNI
+1665 
-1673 IVNKVTTALTV
+1673 
-1684 NDINMVYG
+1684 
-1692 DSANIIIV
+1692 
-1700 LKDAKSNALVGKD
+1700 
-1713 ISVNLNGKDFTVK
+1713 
-1726 TGNDGKAALPI
+1726 
-1737 DLLPGKYVAKIKFN
+1737 AKIKFN

-1839 IKFNEDSIYLDSSV
+1839 IKFYEDNIYLASSV
-1853 SSNIVVNKLATAL
+1853 SSDVVVDKLATAL
-1866 TAGDI
+1866 TAGNI

-1876 DSANLIITLKDTKGN
+1876 DSANLTIALNDAKGN
-1891 ALSGKVILININD
+1891 SLSGKIILININD
-1904 KDCFTTTDNN
+1904 KDYFTTTDNN
-1914 GEAALPI
+1914 GEATLPI
-1921 DLLPGKYASKIEFGE
+1921 DLLPGKYAAKIEFGE

-1959 ANNVNMVYDDSKNLV
+1959 ANNVNMVYDDSKNLI

-1984 LLGKSVTIRLSDGVY
+1984 LLGKSVTITLNDDVY

-2011 SVDEPAGKYNAKISF
+2011 SIDEPAGKYNARISF
-2026 TGDDIYKSSGHTSRV
+2026 TGDDIYKSSSHTSRV
-2041 TVSKAASKITA
+2041 TVNKAASKITA
-2052 SAKVFKVKSKSKKLT
+2052 SAKVFKAKSKSKKLT
-2067 VILKNKNR
+2067 VTLKNKNR
-2075 VMKNVIVKLT
+2075 VIKNVIVKLT

-2113 DAVYKF
+2113 NAVYKF

>member
-1 MMIGVLM
+1 MIGVLM

-28 SNCLN
+28 SNYLN

-69 NSSGSLD
+69 NSSGSFDVL
-76 AISKPN
+76 SKPD
-82 ADTLSSY
+82 ADAMNSY

-140 KDIITHPYISYGSR
+140 KDIITHSYISYGSR

-210 LTLLAGNSYF
+210 LTLLAGNSYS

-235 DVTDIK
+235 SVTDIK

-276 NGAICIEQP
+276 NGAISIEQP
-285 KLDPHQYRLCEG
+285 RLEPHQYRLCEG
-297 YDDIYNMN
+297 YDDIYNLN

-342 ADNAFTNNRT
+342 VDNAFTNNRT

-439 CLDITVRNG
+439 CLDITVANG
-448 FKPVLQMGEVWW
+448 FQPVLQMGEVWW

-648 RDSKILGYDEYAIL
+648 RDNKILGYDEYAIL
-662 RNLEMTGNPGIVSP
+662 HNLEMTGNPGIVSP

-681 DYVSVGENF
+681 DYVSIGENF
-690 TIEIQTNQWIG
+690 TIEIQTNQWIS
-701 GNFKVYEYNNTERG
+701 GNFKVYEYNNTEKG
-715 NLLGTGKITN
+715 NLLGTGKITK

-734 SIAGMNRFYLEFD
+734 NIAGMNRFYLEFD

-764 SKNVTVEVSRQIEPG
+764 SKNVTVEVSRQIESG

-846 NVGIRTVIE
+846 NVGVKTVIE
-855 SGDLTADYYSPSLLS
+855 SSDVAADYYSPSLLS

-876 KGNALKAKEISV
+876 KGNALKSKEISV
-888 NLNGINYV
+888 NLNGIKHV
-896 ITTDNNGHA
+896 LTTDNNGRA

-921 YAGDSNYLSSSACV
+921 YAGDSNYLSSSACA
-935 NIFIKKISTSLTAND
+935 NIFIKKIATSLTAID

-978 SVILNGKTHTLTTD
+978 SVILNGKTHTMTTD

-1006 KYVANIQFSEDNIY
+1006 KYVAKIQFSEDNIY

-1035 TALTANDINMV
+1035 TALSANDINIV

-1066 GKVISIKLNGKDYSV
+1066 GKVISINLNGKDYSV

-1107 EDSIYLSSSVS
+1107 EDSIYLASSVS

-1176 NDGKATLPINLLP
+1176 NDGKATLPIDLLP

-1201 SIYLSSSVSSNVVVN
+1201 SIYLSSFVSSNVVVN
-1216 KLATALSANDINIVY
+1216 KVATVLSANDINIVY
-1231 GDSANLIIVLKDAKS
+1231 GDFANIIIVLKDAKS
-1246 NALVGKD
+1246 NALVGED

-1274 LPVDLIPGKYA
+1274 LPINLLPGKYTVK
-1285 AMIQFKEDNI
+1285 IKFNEDNI
-1295 YLSSSVNL
+1295 YLSSSVSS
-1303 NVVVNKLA
+1303 NVVVNKVA
-1311 TALSVNDINMVYGDS
+1311 TALSAGDINIVYGDS
-1326 ANLII
+1326 ANLNI
-1331 SLKDKNNAVLKGK
+1331 SLKDKNNVLLKGK
-1344 NISINLNGKDFIVK
+1344 DIFINLNGKDFTVK
-1358 TGNDGKATLPVDLIP
+1358 TGNDGKATLPIDLLP
-1373 GKYTAKIKFN
+1373 GKYVAKIQFK
-1383 EDNIYLASSVSS
+1383 EDTIYLGSSVSS
-1395 NIIVN
+1395 NVVVN
-1400 KVATALTAGDIN
+1400 KVATTLSANDIN
-1412 ITYGDSANLIITLND
+1412 IIYGDSANLIITLKDSNGAVLKGKDISINLNGKDYVVKTGND
-1427 RNNAV
+1427 GKATLLVDLIPGKYVAKIQFKEDNIYLGSSVSSNVVVDKVATALSAGDINIVYGDSANLIITLKDSNGAV

-1439 VNLNGKEYVVKTGND
+1439 VNLNGKDFTVKTGND

-1469 AKIKFNEDNIYLASY
+1469 AKIKFNEDNIYLASS

-1495 TALTANDINILYGDS
+1495 TALTVNDINIVYGDS
-1510 ANLIIALKDAKSNA
+1510 SNLIISLKDNSNV
-1524 LVGKDIS
+1524 LLKGKDIL
-1531 VNLNGKDYVVKTGN
+1531 VNLNGNDFTVKTGN
-1545 DGKAALPIDLVP
+1545 DGQATLPIDLVP
-1557 GKYTAKIEF
+1557 GKYT
-1566 KGDNIYLATYVNSNM
+1566 
-1581 VVNKVSTALT
+1581 
-1591 VNDIN
+1591 
-1596 IVYGD
+1596 
-1601 SANLCITLKDR
+1601 
-1612 NNAVLKGKDI
+1612 
-1622 SVNLNGKDYSVKTGN
+1622 
-1637 DGKATLPVDL
+1637 
-1647 IPGKYMAKI
+1647 
-1656 QFKEDSIYL
+1656 
-1665 GSSVSSNI
+1665 
-1673 IVNKVTTALTV
+1673 
-1684 NDINMVYG
+1684 
-1692 DSANIIIV
+1692 
-1700 LKDAKSNALVGKD
+1700 
-1713 ISVNLNGKDFTVK
+1713 
-1726 TGNDGKAALPI
+1726 
-1737 DLLPGKYVAKIKFN
+1737 AKIKFN

-1839 IKFNEDSIYLDSSV
+1839 IKFYEDNIYLASSV
-1853 SSNIVVNKLATAL
+1853 SSDVVVDKLATAL
-1866 TAGDI
+1866 TAGNI

-1876 DSANLIITLKDTKGN
+1876 DSANLTIALNDAKGN
-1891 ALSGKVILININD
+1891 SLSGKIILININD
-1904 KDCFTTTDNN
+1904 KDYFTTTDNN
-1914 GEAALPI
+1914 GEATLPI
-1921 DLLPGKYASKIEFGE
+1921 DLLPGKYAAKIEFGE

-1959 ANNVNMVYDDSKNLV
+1959 ANNVNMVYDDSKNLI

-1984 LLGKSVTIRLSDGVY
+1984 LLGKSVTITLNDDVY

-2011 SVDEPAGKYNAKISF
+2011 SIDEPAGKYNARISF
-2026 TGDDIYKSSGHTSRV
+2026 TGDDIYKSSSHTSRV
-2041 TVSKAASKITA
+2041 TVNKAASKITA
-2052 SAKVFKVKSKSKKLT
+2052 SAKVFKAKSKSKKLT
-2067 VILKNKNR
+2067 VTLKNKNR
-2075 VMKNVIVKLT
+2075 VIKNVIVKLT

-2113 DAVYKF
+2113 NAVYKF

>member
-1 MMIGVLM
+1 MIGVLM

-23 DAIVS
+23 DEIVS
-28 SNCLN
+28 SNYLN

-54 EDIGV
+54 EDMSE

-69 NSSGSLD
+69 NSSCSFDVL
-76 AISKPN
+76 SKPD
-82 ADTLSSY
+82 ADAMNSY

-253 PASTYTIMKNANF
+253 PSSTYTIMKNANF

-285 KLDPHQYRLCEG
+285 RLEAHQYRLCEG

-363 NSAFRAWLDCYSRK
+363 NAAFRAWLDCYSRK

-439 CLDITVRNG
+439 CLDITVANG

-495 NVSTKEYDRNAM
+495 NVSTKEYDKSAM

-648 RDSKILGYDEYAIL
+648 RDNKILGYDEYAIL
-662 RNLEMTGNPGIVSP
+662 RNLEMTGKPGIVSP
-676 VITSP
+676 VITSQ

-690 TIEIQTNQWIG
+690 TIEIQTNQWIS
-701 GNFKVYEYNNTERG
+701 GNFKVYEYNNTEKG

-725 GHSSLSLSS
+725 GHSLLSLSS

-747 YIGGGYHMLHD
+747 YNGGGYHMLHD

-779 FVANISLEAPSN
+779 FFANISLEAPSN

-810 TGGKFRATVQ
+810 TSGKFRATVQ
-820 GLSSGSHT
+820 GLSLGSHT

-855 SGDLTADYYSPSLLS
+855 ASDVTADYYSHSLLS

-876 KGNALKAKEISV
+876 KGNALKAKEITV
-888 NLNGINYV
+888 NLNGTKYV
-896 ITTDNNGHA
+896 LTTDNNGHA
-905 TLPIDLLPG
+905 TLPIDFLPG

-921 YAGDSNYLSSSACV
+921 YAGDSNYLSSSASA
-935 NIFIKKISTSLTAND
+935 NIFIKKIATSISAND
-950 IRFDYGDST
+950 VRFDYSDST

-971 ALEGKRV
+971 ALGGKIV
-978 SVILNGKTHTLTTD
+978 SVILDGKTHTLTTD
-992 KQGRATLPVDLIPG
+992 KQGRATLPFDLIPG
-1006 KYVANIQFSEDNIY
+1006 KYVANIQFSEDN
-1020 LGSSVSSNVVVNKLA
+1020 
-1035 TALTANDINMV
+1035 
-1046 YGDSASLVVA
+1046 
-1056 LKDAKSNDLA
+1056 
-1066 GKVISIKLNGKDYSV
+1066 
-1081 KTDNNGKATLS
+1081 
-1092 VDLVPGKYMAKIKFS
+1092 
-1107 EDSIYLSSSVS
+1107 
-1118 SDIVVNKVATVL
+1118 
-1130 SVNDINMVY
+1130 
-1139 GDSASLVVALKD
+1139 
-1151 RNNAVLKGKNIFINL
+1151 
-1166 NGKDITVKTG
+1166 
-1176 NDGKATLPINLLP
+1176 
-1189 GKYVAKIKFSED
+1189 
-1201 SIYLSSSVSSNVVVN
+1201 IYLSSSVSSNVVVN
-1216 KLATALSANDINIVY
+1216 KLATALSADDINIVY
-1231 GDSANLIIVLKDAKS
+1231 GN
-1246 NALVGKD
+1246 
-1253 ISINLNGKDFTVKT
+1253 
-1267 GNDGKAT
+1267 
-1274 LPVDLIPGKYA
+1274 
-1285 AMIQFKEDNI
+1285 
-1295 YLSSSVNL
+1295 
-1303 NVVVNKLA
+1303 
-1311 TALSVNDINMVYGDS
+1311 S

-1344 NISINLNGKDFIVK
+1344 NILINLNGKDYSVK
-1358 TGNDGKATLPVDLIP
+1358 TGNDGKITLPVDLIP
-1373 GKYTAKIKFN
+1373 GKYVAKIKFS
-1383 EDNIYLASSVSS
+1383 EDSIYLGSSVSS
-1395 NIIVN
+1395 NVVVN
-1400 KVATALTAGDIN
+1400 KLATALSAGDIN
-1412 ITYGDSANLIITLND
+1412 IVYGDSANLIILLKD

-1432 LKGKDIS
+1432 LKGKNILI
-1439 VNLNGKEYVVKTGND
+1439 NLNGKDYVVKTGND

-1469 AKIKFNEDNIYLASY
+1469 AKIKFNEYSIYLGSSV
-1484 MSSNV
+1484 SSNV
-1489 VVNKLA
+1489 VVNKVATALSANDINIVYGDSVNLIISLKDRNNAVLKGKDISVNLNGNDFTVKTGNDGKATLPIDLIPGKYTAKIKFNEDNIYLSSSVSSNIIVNKVATALTTGEINITYGDSANLIIALKDRNNVVLKGKDISVNLNGKDYVVKTGNDGKATLPIDLIPGKYTAKIKFNEDIIYLSSSVSSNVVVNKVA

-1510 ANLIIALKDAKSNA
+1510 ANLIIALIDAKSNA

-1557 GKYTAKIEF
+1557 GKYTAKVEF
-1566 KGDNIYLATYVNSNM
+1566 KGDNIYLATSVNSNI
-1581 VVNKVSTALT
+1581 VVNKVSTSLT

-1601 SANLCITLKDR
+1601 LSNLIITLKDR

-1637 DGKATLPVDL
+1637 DGKATLPIDL
-1647 IPGKYMAKI
+1647 IPGKYVAKI

-1673 IVNKVTTALTV
+1673 IVNKVATALTA
-1684 NDINMVYG
+1684 NDINIVYG
-1692 DSANIIIV
+1692 DSANMVIV
-1700 LKDAKSNALVGKD
+1700 LKDAKSNALIGKDILINLNGKDYVVKTGNDGKATLPINLLPGKYVAKIKFNEDNIYLASSVSSNIVVNKLATALTANDINIVYGDFANLSISLKDNNNVLLKGKD

-1726 TGNDGKAALPI
+1726 TGNDGKATLPIDLLPGKYTAKIKFNEDSIYLGSSVSSNIVVNKVSTSLTVNDININYGDSTNLIISLKDRNNAVLKGKDISINLNGKDFTVKTSNDGKATLPI

-1751 EDNIYLGSSVNS
+1751 EDNIYLPSSVSS
-1763 NIVVNKVST
+1763 NVVVNKVS
-1772 SLTVND
+1772 
-1778 INIVYGDSA
+1778 
-1787 NLIIALKDAKS
+1787 
-1798 NALVGKDISVNLNG
+1798 
-1812 KDFTVKTGNDGQ
+1812 
-1824 ATLPIDL
+1824 
-1831 VPGKYTAK
+1831 
-1839 IKFNEDSIYLDSSV
+1839 
-1853 SSNIVVNKLATAL
+1853 TAL

-1876 DSANLIITLKDTKGN
+1876 DSANLIITLKDGNAN
-1891 ALSGKVILININD
+1891 ALSGKIIMININD
-1904 KDCFTTTDNN
+1904 KDYFTTTDNN
-1914 GEAALPI
+1914 GEATLPI
-1921 DLLPGKYASKIEFGE
+1921 DLLPGKYAAKIEFGE
-1936 DEIYLPSFA
+1936 DEIYLSSFA
-1945 GAEISVDKVDTALS
+1945 GAEISVDKVDTTLS
-1959 ANNVNMVYDDSKNLV
+1959 ANNVNMIYDDSKNLV

-1984 LLGKSVTIRLSDGVY
+1984 LFGKSVTIHLNDDVY

-2005 KGQVVL
+2005 KGQAVL
-2011 SVDEPAGKYNAKISF
+2011 RVDEPARKYNAKISF
-2026 TGDDIYKSSGHTSRV
+2026 TGDDIYKSSSHTSKV
-2041 TVSKAASKITA
+2041 TVNKAASKITA
-2052 SAKVFKVKSKSKKLT
+2052 SAKAFKAKSKSKKLT
-2067 VILKNKNR
+2067 VTLKNKNR

-2113 DAVYKF
+2113 NAVYKF

>member
-1 MMIGVLM
+1 MIGVLM

-28 SNCLN
+28 SNYLN

-69 NSSGSLD
+69 NSSGSFDVL
-76 AISKPN
+76 SKPD
-82 ADTLSSY
+82 ADAMNSY

-140 KDIITHPYISYGSR
+140 KDIITHSYISYGSR

-210 LTLLAGNSYF
+210 LTLLAGNSYS

-235 DVTDIK
+235 SVTDIK

-276 NGAICIEQP
+276 NGAISIEQP
-285 KLDPHQYRLCEG
+285 RLEPHQYRLCEG
-297 YDDIYNMN
+297 YDDIYNLN

-342 ADNAFTNNRT
+342 VDNAFTNNRT

-439 CLDITVRNG
+439 CLDITVANG
-448 FKPVLQMGEVWW
+448 FQPVLQMGEVWW

-648 RDSKILGYDEYAIL
+648 RDNKILGYDEYAIL
-662 RNLEMTGNPGIVSP
+662 HNLEMTGNPGIVSP

-681 DYVSVGENF
+681 DYVSIGENF
-690 TIEIQTNQWIG
+690 TIEIQTNQWIS
-701 GNFKVYEYNNTERG
+701 GNFKVYEYNNTEKG
-715 NLLGTGKITN
+715 NLLGTGKITK

-734 SIAGMNRFYLEFD
+734 NIAGMNRFYLEFD

-764 SKNVTVEVSRQIEPG
+764 SKNVTVEVSRQIESG

-846 NVGIRTVIE
+846 NVGVKTVIE
-855 SGDLTADYYSPSLLS
+855 SSDVAADYYSPSLLS

-876 KGNALKAKEISV
+876 KGNALKSKEISV
-888 NLNGINYV
+888 NLNGIKHV
-896 ITTDNNGHA
+896 LTTDNNGRA

-921 YAGDSNYLSSSACV
+921 YAGDSNYLSSSACA
-935 NIFIKKISTSLTAND
+935 NIFIKKIATSLTAID

-978 SVILNGKTHTLTTD
+978 SVILNGKTHTMTTD

-1006 KYVANIQFSEDNIY
+1006 KYVAKIQFSEDNIY

-1035 TALTANDINMV
+1035 TALSANDINIV

-1066 GKVISIKLNGKDYSV
+1066 GKVISINLNGKDYSV

-1107 EDSIYLSSSVS
+1107 EDSIYLASSVS

-1176 NDGKATLPINLLP
+1176 NDGKATLPIDLLP

-1201 SIYLSSSVSSNVVVN
+1201 SIYLSSFVSSNVVVN
-1216 KLATALSANDINIVY
+1216 KVATVLSANDINIVY
-1231 GDSANLIIVLKDAKS
+1231 GDFANIIIVLKDAKS
-1246 NALVGKD
+1246 NALVGED

-1274 LPVDLIPGKYA
+1274 LPINLLPGKYTVK
-1285 AMIQFKEDNI
+1285 IKFNEDNI
-1295 YLSSSVNL
+1295 YLSSSVSS
-1303 NVVVNKLA
+1303 NVVVNKVA
-1311 TALSVNDINMVYGDS
+1311 TALSAGDINIVYGDS

-1331 SLKDKNNAVLKGK
+1331 SLKDKNNVLLKGK
-1344 NISINLNGKDFIVK
+1344 DIFINLNGKDFTVK
-1358 TGNDGKATLPVDLIP
+1358 TGNDGKATLPIDLLP
-1373 GKYTAKIKFN
+1373 GKYVAKIQFK
-1383 EDNIYLASSVSS
+1383 EDTIYLGSSVSS
-1395 NIIVN
+1395 NVVVN
-1400 KVATALTAGDIN
+1400 KVATTLSANDIN
-1412 ITYGDSANLIITLND
+1412 IIYGDSANLIITLKDSNGAVLKGKDISINLNGKDYVVKTGND
-1427 RNNAV
+1427 GKATLLVDLIPGKYVAKIQFKEDNIYLGSSVSSNVVVDKVATALSAGDINIVYGDSANLIITLKDSNGAV

-1439 VNLNGKEYVVKTGND
+1439 VNLNGKDFTVKTGND

-1469 AKIKFNEDNIYLASY
+1469 AKIKFNEDNIYLASS

-1495 TALTANDINILYGDS
+1495 TALTVNDINIVYGDS
-1510 ANLIIALKDAKSNA
+1510 SNLIISLKDNSNV
-1524 LVGKDIS
+1524 LLKGKDIL
-1531 VNLNGKDYVVKTGN
+1531 VNLNGNDFTVKTGN
-1545 DGKAALPIDLVP
+1545 DGQATLPIDLVP
-1557 GKYTAKIEF
+1557 GKYT
-1566 KGDNIYLATYVNSNM
+1566 
-1581 VVNKVSTALT
+1581 
-1591 VNDIN
+1591 
-1596 IVYGD
+1596 
-1601 SANLCITLKDR
+1601 
-1612 NNAVLKGKDI
+1612 
-1622 SVNLNGKDYSVKTGN
+1622 
-1637 DGKATLPVDL
+1637 
-1647 IPGKYMAKI
+1647 
-1656 QFKEDSIYL
+1656 
-1665 GSSVSSNI
+1665 
-1673 IVNKVTTALTV
+1673 
-1684 NDINMVYG
+1684 
-1692 DSANIIIV
+1692 
-1700 LKDAKSNALVGKD
+1700 
-1713 ISVNLNGKDFTVK
+1713 
-1726 TGNDGKAALPI
+1726 
-1737 DLLPGKYVAKIKFN
+1737 AKIKFN

-1839 IKFNEDSIYLDSSV
+1839 IKFYEDNIYLASSV
-1853 SSNIVVNKLATAL
+1853 SSDVVVDKLATAL
-1866 TAGDI
+1866 TAGNI

-1876 DSANLIITLKDTKGN
+1876 DSANLTIALNDAKGN
-1891 ALSGKVILININD
+1891 SLSGKIILININD
-1904 KDCFTTTDNN
+1904 KDYFTTTDNN
-1914 GEAALPI
+1914 GEATLPI
-1921 DLLPGKYASKIEFGE
+1921 DLLPGKYAAKIEFGE

-1959 ANNVNMVYDDSKNLV
+1959 ANNVNMVYDDSKNLI

-1984 LLGKSVTIRLSDGVY
+1984 LLGKSVTITLNDDVY

-2011 SVDEPAGKYNAKISF
+2011 SIDEPAGKYNARISF
-2026 TGDDIYKSSGHTSRV
+2026 TGDDIYKSSSHTSRV
-2041 TVSKAASKITA
+2041 TVNKAASKITA
-2052 SAKVFKVKSKSKKLT
+2052 SAKVFKAKSKSKKLT
-2067 VILKNKNR
+2067 VTLKNKNR
-2075 VMKNVIVKLT
+2075 VIKNVIVKLT

-2113 DAVYKF
+2113 NAVYKF

>member
-1 MMIGVLM
+1 MIGVLM

-15 CAADNTPH
+15 CAADNTTQNE
-23 DAIVS
+23 IIS
-28 SNCLN
+28 TNCLN
-33 TSCAASFDE
+33 TLFTGSFDE
-42 NELHSS
+42 NELYSS
-48 VQESNR
+48 VQESNG
-54 EDIGV
+54 EDMSE

-76 AISKPN
+76 VLSKPN

-140 KDIITHPYISYGSR
+140 
-154 YDYSGVKLEFD
+154 EFD

-220 DKDGREQTVKKQTKL
+220 DKDGREQIVKKQTKL

-241 SIMLVLVPEGYV
+241 SIMIVLVPEGYV
-253 PASTYTIMKNANF
+253 PGSTYTIMKNANF

-285 KLDPHQYRLCEG
+285 RLEPHQYRLCEG
-297 YDDIYNMN
+297 YDDIYNLN

-382 VENLVISVSMENIQT
+382 VENLVIRVSMENIQT

-416 PSTFLISPC
+416 PSTFLISQC

-439 CLDITVRNG
+439 CLDITVANG

-495 NVSTKEYDRNAM
+495 NVSTKKYGRNAM

-542 SVIDEDR
+542 SVIDENR
-549 VPSMMIDV
+549 VPSMMMDV

-648 RDSKILGYDEYAIL
+648 RDNKILGYDEYAIL
-662 RNLEMTGNPGIVSP
+662 HNLEMTGKPGIVTP

-701 GNFKVYEYNNTERG
+701 GNFKVYEYNNTEKG
-715 NLLGTGKITN
+715 NLLASAKITN
-725 GHSSLSLSS
+725 GHSSLSLSA

-779 FVANISLEAPSN
+779 FVANISLEAPAN

-810 TGGKFRATVQ
+810 TSGKFRATVQ

-828 VLVRYNDGTNLYH
+828 VLVRYNDDTNLYH

-855 SGDLTADYYSPSLLS
+855 ASDVTADYYSSPVLS

-888 NLNGINYV
+888 NLNGTKYV
-896 ITTDNNGHA
+896 LTTDNNGHA
-905 TLPIDLLPG
+905 TLQIDLLPG

-921 YAGDSNYLSSSACV
+921 YAGDSNYPPSSACV
-935 NIFIKKISTSLTAND
+935 NIFIKKIATSISAND

-1006 KYVANIQFSEDNIY
+1006 KYVAKIQFSEDNIY

-1035 TALTANDINMV
+1035 TALSAGDINIV
-1046 YGDSASLVVA
+1046 YGDSANLI
-1056 LKDAKSNDLA
+1056 
-1066 GKVISIKLNGKDYSV
+1066 IS
-1081 KTDNNGKATLS
+1081 
-1092 VDLVPGKYMAKIKFS
+1092 
-1107 EDSIYLSSSVS
+1107 
-1118 SDIVVNKVATVL
+1118 
-1130 SVNDINMVY
+1130 
-1139 GDSASLVVALKD
+1139 LKD
-1151 RNNAVLKGKNIFINL
+1151 RNNAVLKGKNILINL
-1166 NGKDITVKTG
+1166 NGKDFTVKTANGGKATLPVDLIPGKYVAKIKFNEDNIYLGSSVSSNVVVNKLATALSAGDINIVYGDSANLIILLKDRNNAVLKGKDISVNLNGKDYSVKTG
-1176 NDGKATLPINLLP
+1176 NDGKATLPVDLIP
-1189 GKYVAKIKFSED
+1189 GKYVAKIKFNED
-1201 SIYLSSSVSSNVVVN
+1201 SIYLGSSVSSNIIVN
-1216 KLATALSANDINIVY
+1216 KVATALSANDINIVY

-1253 ISINLNGKDFTVKT
+1253 ISINLNGKDFTLQK
-1267 GNDGKAT
+1267 
-1274 LPVDLIPGKYA
+1274 
-1285 AMIQFKEDNI
+1285 
-1295 YLSSSVNL
+1295 
-1303 NVVVNKLA
+1303 
-1311 TALSVNDINMVYGDS
+1311 
-1326 ANLII
+1326 
-1331 SLKDKNNAVLKGK
+1331 
-1344 NISINLNGKDFIVK
+1344 
-1358 TGNDGKATLPVDLIP
+1358 
-1373 GKYTAKIKFN
+1373 
-1383 EDNIYLASSVSS
+1383 
-1395 NIIVN
+1395 
-1400 KVATALTAGDIN
+1400 
-1412 ITYGDSANLIITLND
+1412 
-1427 RNNAV
+1427 
-1432 LKGKDIS
+1432 
-1439 VNLNGKEYVVKTGND
+1439 
-1454 GKATLPIDLLPGKYV
+1454 
-1469 AKIKFNEDNIYLASY
+1469 
-1484 MSSNV
+1484 
-1489 VVNKLA
+1489 
-1495 TALTANDINILYGDS
+1495 
-1510 ANLIIALKDAKSNA
+1510 
-1524 LVGKDIS
+1524 
-1531 VNLNGKDYVVKTGN
+1531 
-1545 DGKAALPIDLVP
+1545 
-1557 GKYTAKIEF
+1557 
-1566 KGDNIYLATYVNSNM
+1566 
-1581 VVNKVSTALT
+1581 
-1591 VNDIN
+1591 
-1596 IVYGD
+1596 
-1601 SANLCITLKDR
+1601 
-1612 NNAVLKGKDI
+1612 
-1622 SVNLNGKDYSVKTGN
+1622 
-1637 DGKATLPVDL
+1637 
-1647 IPGKYMAKI
+1647 
-1656 QFKEDSIYL
+1656 
-1665 GSSVSSNI
+1665 
-1673 IVNKVTTALTV
+1673 
-1684 NDINMVYG
+1684 
-1692 DSANIIIV
+1692 
-1700 LKDAKSNALVGKD
+1700 
-1713 ISVNLNGKDFTVK
+1713 
-1726 TGNDGKAALPI
+1726 
-1737 DLLPGKYVAKIKFN
+1737 
-1751 EDNIYLGSSVNS
+1751 
-1763 NIVVNKVST
+1763 
-1772 SLTVND
+1772 
-1778 INIVYGDSA
+1778 
-1787 NLIIALKDAKS
+1787 
-1798 NALVGKDISVNLNG
+1798 
-1812 KDFTVKTGNDGQ
+1812 
-1824 ATLPIDL
+1824 
-1831 VPGKYTAK
+1831 
-1839 IKFNEDSIYLDSSV
+1839 
-1853 SSNIVVNKLATAL
+1853 
-1866 TAGDI
+1866 
-1871 NITYG
+1871 
-1876 DSANLIITLKDTKGN
+1876 
-1891 ALSGKVILININD
+1891 
-1904 KDCFTTTDNN
+1904 
-1914 GEAALPI
+1914 
-1921 DLLPGKYASKIEFGE
+1921 
-1936 DEIYLPSFA
+1936 
-1945 GAEISVDKVDTALS
+1945 
-1959 ANNVNMVYDDSKNLV
+1959 
-1974 VTLTDSKGNA
+1974 
-1984 LLGKSVTIRLSDGVY
+1984 
-1999 TKKTNA
+1999 
-2005 KGQVVL
+2005 
-2011 SVDEPAGKYNAKISF
+2011 
-2026 TGDDIYKSSGHTSRV
+2026 
-2041 TVSKAASKITA
+2041 
-2052 SAKVFKVKSKSKKLT
+2052 
-2067 VILKNKNR
+2067 
-2075 VMKNVIVKLT
+2075 
-2085 VNKKTYK
+2085 
-2092 VKTNSKGVAV
+2092 
-2102 FAIKLT
+2102 
-2108 KKGKY
+2108 
-2113 DAVYKF
+2113 
-2119 EGNSNFKSSTK
+2119 
-2130 TVKISII
+2130 

>member
-1 MMIGVLM
+1 MIGVLM

-15 CAADNTPH
+15 CAADNTTH

-28 SNCLN
+28 SNYLN

-54 EDIGV
+54 DDIAV

-76 AISKPN
+76 VLSKPN
-82 ADTLSSY
+82 ADTVSSY

-111 AVTSETFKDLTVTGT
+111 AVTSETFKDLSVTGT

-332 EKYGDVGDII
+332 EKYGDIGDII

-352 EKMTLDKDVPL
+352 EKMILDKDVPL
-363 NSAFRAWLDCYSRK
+363 NAAFRAWLDCYSRK

-431 YMQRVSAE
+431 YMQKVSAE
-439 CLDITVRNG
+439 CLDITVANG
-448 FKPVLQMGEVWW
+448 FQPVLQMGEVWW

-648 RDSKILGYDEYAIL
+648 RDNKILGYDEYAIL
-662 RNLEMTGNPGIVSP
+662 HNLEMTGNPGIVKP

-681 DYVSVGENF
+681 NYVSVGENF
-690 TIEIQTNQWIG
+690 TIGIQTNQWIG
-701 GNFKVYEYNNTERG
+701 GNFKVYEYNNTEKG

-725 GHSSLSLSS
+725 GHSSLSLSA

-779 FVANISLEAPSN
+779 FVANISLEAPSY

-820 GLSSGSHT
+820 GLSLGSHT

-855 SGDLTADYYSPSLLS
+855 ASDVTADYYSPSLLS

-896 ITTDNNGHA
+896 LTTDNNGHA

-914 NYTAEIA
+914 NYTAEIK

-935 NIFIKKISTSLTAND
+935 NIFIKKIATSISAND

-1006 KYVANIQFSEDNIY
+1006 KYVAKIQFSEDNIY

-1035 TALTANDINMV
+1035 TALTANDINIV

-1066 GKVISIKLNGKDYSV
+1066 GKVISINLNGKDYSV

-1107 EDSIYLSSSVS
+1107 EDSINLASSVS

-1130 SVNDINMVY
+1130 TVNDINMVY

-1231 GDSANLIIVLKDAKS
+1231 GDSANLIISLKDKNNAVLKGKNISINLNGKDFTVKTGNDGKATLPIDLLPGKYTAKIKFHEDNIYLASSVSSNIIVNKVATALSANDINIVYGDSANLIIVLKDAKS

-1267 GNDGKAT
+1267 GNDYVAN
-1274 LPVDLIPGKYA
+1274 
-1285 AMIQFKEDNI
+1285 IQFKEDNI
-1295 YLSSSVNL
+1295 YLDSSVNS
-1303 NVVVNKLA
+1303 NIIVNKVA
-1311 TALSVNDINMVYGDS
+1311 TALSANDINIVYGDS

-1331 SLKDKNNAVLKGK
+1331 SLKD
-1344 NISINLNGKDFIVK
+1344 
-1358 TGNDGKATLPVDLIP
+1358 
-1373 GKYTAKIKFN
+1373 
-1383 EDNIYLASSVSS
+1383 
-1395 NIIVN
+1395 
-1400 KVATALTAGDIN
+1400 
-1412 ITYGDSANLIITLND
+1412 

-1432 LKGKDIS
+1432 LK
-1439 VNLNGKEYVVKTGND
+1439 
-1454 GKATLPIDLLPGKYV
+1454 
-1469 AKIKFNEDNIYLASY
+1469 
-1484 MSSNV
+1484 
-1489 VVNKLA
+1489 
-1495 TALTANDINILYGDS
+1495 
-1510 ANLIIALKDAKSNA
+1510 
-1524 LVGKDIS
+1524 
-1531 VNLNGKDYVVKTGN
+1531 
-1545 DGKAALPIDLVP
+1545 
-1557 GKYTAKIEF
+1557 
-1566 KGDNIYLATYVNSNM
+1566 
-1581 VVNKVSTALT
+1581 
-1591 VNDIN
+1591 
-1596 IVYGD
+1596 
-1601 SANLCITLKDR
+1601 
-1612 NNAVLKGKDI
+1612 
-1622 SVNLNGKDYSVKTGN
+1622 
-1637 DGKATLPVDL
+1637 
-1647 IPGKYMAKI
+1647 
-1656 QFKEDSIYL
+1656 
-1665 GSSVSSNI
+1665 
-1673 IVNKVTTALTV
+1673 
-1684 NDINMVYG
+1684 
-1692 DSANIIIV
+1692 
-1700 LKDAKSNALVGKD
+1700 GKD

-1726 TGNDGKAALPI
+1726 TGNDGKATLPI
-1737 DLLPGKYVAKIKFN
+1737 DLIPGKYVANIQFK
-1751 EDNIYLGSSVNS
+1751 EDNIYTWQ
-1763 NIVVNKVST
+1763 IF
-1772 SLTVND
+1772 
-1778 INIVYGDSA
+1778 
-1787 NLIIALKDAKS
+1787 NLKRIIFIWIL
-1798 NALVGKDISVNLNG
+1798 L
-1812 KDFTVKTGNDGQ
+1812 
-1824 ATLPIDL
+1824 
-1831 VPGKYTAK
+1831 
-1839 IKFNEDSIYLDSSV
+1839 
-1853 SSNIVVNKLATAL
+1853 
-1866 TAGDI
+1866 
-1871 NITYG
+1871 
-1876 DSANLIITLKDTKGN
+1876 LIQ
-1891 ALSGKVILININD
+1891 IL
-1904 KDCFTTTDNN
+1904 
-1914 GEAALPI
+1914 
-1921 DLLPGKYASKIEFGE
+1921 
-1936 DEIYLPSFA
+1936 
-1945 GAEISVDKVDTALS
+1945 
-1959 ANNVNMVYDDSKNLV
+1959 
-1974 VTLTDSKGNA
+1974 
-1984 LLGKSVTIRLSDGVY
+1984 
-1999 TKKTNA
+1999 
-2005 KGQVVL
+2005 
-2011 SVDEPAGKYNAKISF
+2011 
-2026 TGDDIYKSSGHTSRV
+2026 
-2041 TVSKAASKITA
+2041 
-2052 SAKVFKVKSKSKKLT
+2052 
-2067 VILKNKNR
+2067 
-2075 VMKNVIVKLT
+2075 
-2085 VNKKTYK
+2085 
-2092 VKTNSKGVAV
+2092 
-2102 FAIKLT
+2102 
-2108 KKGKY
+2108 
-2113 DAVYKF
+2113 
-2119 EGNSNFKSSTK
+2119 
-2130 TVKISII
+2130 